1 METPEN
7 FYDKELAKK
16 LTGIADEE
24 ILDFYIKSII
34 SKIERIIGYELV
46 KCEKTEFVQGVDTN
60 VVYLNRKPV
69 ERVSKALWLNQE
81 LSFTLDK
88 HRLILTAPLCQSEFL
103 EVTYTAGYEKLPSDI
118 QMFIFSTLKENLA
131 NENGLKSF
139 SLKDVSYSYFDKV
152 QQSENFRRGIID
164 LFGVRV

>member
-1 METPEN
+1 MEII
-7 FYDKELAKK
+7 YDIEMAKNII
-16 LTGIADEE
+16 GITDDAL
-24 ILDFYIKSII
+24 IDFLVKGTI
-34 SKIERIIGYELV
+34 SRIERIIGYELV
-46 KCEKTEFVQGVDTN
+46 KCEKTEFIQGVDTN

-69 ERVSKALWLNQE
+69 EHISKALWRNQE
-81 LSFTLDK
+81 VSYRQEK

-103 EVTYTAGYEKLPSDI
+103 EVTYTAGYEYLPYDI
-118 QMFIFSTLKENLA
+118 QIFVFSSIKESIA
-131 NENGLKSF
+131 NESGLKSF

>member
-1 METPEN
+1 MEII
-7 FYDKELAKK
+7 YDIEMAKNI
-16 LTGIADEE
+16 TGITDDAL
-24 ILDFYIKSII
+24 IDFLVKGTI
-34 SKIERIIGYELV
+34 SRIERIISYELV
-46 KCEKTEFVQGVDTN
+46 KCEKTEFIQGVDTN

-69 ERVSKALWLNQE
+69 EHISKALWRNQE
-81 LSFTLDK
+81 VSYRQEK

-103 EVTYTAGYEKLPSDI
+103 EVTYTAGYEYLPYDI
-118 QMFIFSTLKENLA
+118 QMFVFSSIKESIA
-131 NENGLKSF
+131 NESGLKSF

>member
-1 METPEN
+1 MEII
-7 FYDKELAKK
+7 YDIEMAKNI
-16 LTGIADEE
+16 TGITDDTL
-24 ILDFYIKSII
+24 IDFLVKGTI
-34 SKIERIIGYELV
+34 SRIERIIGYELV
-46 KCEKTEFVQGVDTN
+46 KCEKTEFIQGVDTN

-69 ERVSKALWLNQE
+69 EHISKALWRNQE
-81 LSFTLDK
+81 VSYRQEK

-103 EVTYTAGYEKLPSDI
+103 EVTYTAGYEYLPYDI
-118 QMFIFSTLKENLA
+118 QMFVFSSIKESIA
-131 NENGLKSF
+131 NESGLKSF

>member
-1 METPEN
+1 MEII
-7 FYDKELAKK
+7 YDIEMAKNI
-16 LTGIADEE
+16 TGITDDAL
-24 ILDFYIKSII
+24 IDFLVKGTI
-34 SKIERIIGYELV
+34 SRIERIIGYELV

-60 VVYLNRKPV
+60 VVYLERKPV

-81 LSFTLDK
+81 LSYRVEE

-103 EVTYTAGYEKLPSDI
+103 EVTYTAGYDVLPLDI

-131 NENGLKSF
+131 NESGLKSF

-164 LFGVRV
+164 LFGVRI

>member
-1 METPEN
+1 MERPEN
-7 FYDKELAKK
+7 FYDKEIAKE
-16 LTGIADEE
+16 LTGITNEQLLKIYVDG
-24 ILDFYIKSII
+24 II
-34 SKIERIIGYELV
+34 SRIERIIGYELV
-46 KCEKTEFVQGVDTN
+46 KCEKTEFIQGVDTN
-60 VVYLNRKPV
+60 VVYLERKPV

-81 LSFTLDK
+81 LSYRVEE
-88 HRLILTAPLCQSEFL
+88 HRLVLTAPLCQSEFL
-103 EVTYTAGYEKLPSDI
+103 EVTYTAGYDVLPLDI

-131 NENGLKSF
+131 NESGLKSF

>member
-1 METPEN
+1 MEVL
-7 FYDKELAKK
+7 YDIEIAKK
-16 LTGIADEE
+16 VTNINDDE
-24 ILDFYIKSII
+24 LLKFYIEGII
-34 SKIERIIGYELV
+34 LKIENIIGYKLIKSEI
-46 KCEKTEFVQGVDTN
+46 TEFVQGVDTN
-60 VVYLNRKPV
+60 VVYLKRKPV
-69 ERVSKALWLNQE
+69 ERVSKVIWLDQE
-81 LSFTLDK
+81 LPFRLEK

-103 EVTYTAGYEKLPSDI
+103 EVTYTAGYDILPLDI

-131 NENGLKSF
+131 NESGLKSF

>member
-1 METPEN
+1 MKRPEN

-16 LTGIADEE
+16 LTGITDDKLLE
-24 ILDFYIKSII
+24 FYIEGII
-34 SKIERIIGYELV
+34 SRIERAIGYDLV
-46 KCEKTEFVQGVDTN
+46 KCEKTEFIQGVDTN
-60 VVYLNRKPV
+60 VVYLERKPV

-81 LSFTLDK
+81 LSYRVEE
-88 HRLILTAPLCQSEFL
+88 HRLVLTAPLCQSEFL
-103 EVTYTAGYEKLPSDI
+103 EVTYTAGYDVLPLDI

-131 NENGLKSF
+131 NESGLKSF

>member
-1 METPEN
+1 MEII
-7 FYDKELAKK
+7 YDIEMAKNI
-16 LTGIADEE
+16 TGITDDAL
-24 ILDFYIKSII
+24 IDFLVKGTI
-34 SKIERIIGYELV
+34 SRIERIIGYELV
-46 KCEKTEFVQGVDTN
+46 KCEKTEFIQGVDTN

-69 ERVSKALWLNQE
+69 EHISKALWRNQE
-81 LSFTLDK
+81 VSYRQEK

-103 EVTYTAGYEKLPSDI
+103 EVTYTAGYEYLPYDI
-118 QMFIFSTLKENLA
+118 QMFVFSSIKESIA
-131 NENGLKSF
+131 NESGLKSF

>member
-1 METPEN
+1 M
-7 FYDKELAKK
+7 YKRQA
-16 LTGIADEE
+16 
-24 ILDFYIKSII
+24 
-34 SKIERIIGYELV
+34 IGYDLV
-46 KCEKTEFVQGVDTN
+46 KCEKTEFIQGVDTN

-69 ERVSKALWLNQE
+69 EQVSKALWLNEE
-81 LSFTLDK
+81 LSFRVDE
-88 HRLILTAPLCQSEFL
+88 HRLILTAPFCQSEFL
-103 EVTYTAGYEKLPSDI
+103 EVTYTAGYDVLPLDI

>member
-1 METPEN
+1 MERSEN
-7 FYDKELAKK
+7 FYDKEIAKE
-16 LTGIADEE
+16 LTGITDEQ
-24 ILDFYIKSII
+24 LLKVYVDGII
-34 SKIERIIGYELV
+34 SRIERIIGYELV
-46 KCEKTEFVQGVDTN
+46 KCEKTEFIQGVDTN

-69 ERVSKALWLNQE
+69 ERISKALWRNQE
-81 LSFTLDK
+81 VSYRQEK

-103 EVTYTAGYEKLPSDI
+103 EVTYTAGYEYLPYDI
-118 QMFIFSTLKENLA
+118 QMFIFSSIKESIA
-131 NENGLKSF
+131 NESGLKSF

>member
-1 METPEN
+1 MEII
-7 FYDKELAKK
+7 YDIEMAKNI
-16 LTGIADEE
+16 TGITDDAL
-24 ILDFYIKSII
+24 IDFLVKGTI
-34 SKIERIIGYELV
+34 SRIERIIGYELA
-46 KCEKTEFVQGVDTN
+46 KCEKTEFIQGVDTN
-60 VVYLNRKPV
+60 VVYLERKPV

-81 LSFTLDK
+81 LSYRVEE

-103 EVTYTAGYEKLPSDI
+103 EVTYTAGYDVLPLDI

-131 NENGLKSF
+131 NESGLKSF

-164 LFGVRV
+164 LFGVRI

>member
-1 METPEN
+1 MEII
-7 FYDKELAKK
+7 YDIEMAKNITRITDDA
-16 LTGIADEE
+16 LV
-24 ILDFYIKSII
+24 DFLVKGTI
-34 SKIERIIGYELV
+34 SRIERIIGYELV
-46 KCEKTEFVQGVDTN
+46 KCEKTEFIQGVDTN

-69 ERVSKALWLNQE
+69 EHISKALWRNQE
-81 LSFTLDK
+81 VSYRQEK

-103 EVTYTAGYEKLPSDI
+103 EVTYTAGYEYLPYDI
-118 QMFIFSTLKENLA
+118 QMFVFSSIKESIA
-131 NENGLKSF
+131 NESGLKSF

>member
-1 METPEN
+1 MEII
-7 FYDKELAKK
+7 YDIEMAKNI
-16 LTGIADEE
+16 TGITDDAL
-24 ILDFYIKSII
+24 IDFLVKGTI
-34 SKIERIIGYELV
+34 SRIERIIGYELV

-60 VVYLNRKPV
+60 VVYLKRKPV

-81 LSFTLDK
+81 LSYRVEE
-88 HRLILTAPLCQSEFL
+88 HRLILTALLCQSEFL
-103 EVTYTAGYEKLPSDI
+103 EVTYTAGYDVLPLDI

-131 NENGLKSF
+131 NESGLKSF

-164 LFGVRV
+164 LFGVRI